1 MRYNKNKARHFGVA
15 PVTLRGSGPLSTRSQ
30 LESSRDPSGRGFFFE
45 AISREKGGM
54 NRAIVYVDGFNLY
67 HSLTSPAYKWL
78 DLHKLSAS
86 IISSKEAL
94 AGVKYFSALCT
105 WDQGKRQRHNN
116 LIRIYRECGVEVI
129 LGRFKEVEITCPK
142 RTPMLH
148 CDHRYIRHAEKQT
161 DVNIASQLL
170 RDAYEE
176 RVEKAYIISR
186 DSDLIPAIRLLK
198 EMRVRTMVVFPP
210 KTQEVEELKRVCG
223 QHRLLKDKDIENAL
237 LPVEYSLK
245 TGEVVS
251 RPDNWS

>member
-1 MRYNKNKARHFGVA
+1 
-15 PVTLRGSGPLSTRSQ
+15 
-30 LESSRDPSGRGFFFE
+30 
-45 AISREKGGM
+45 M